1 MDVAQEQVA
10 TARMALDLARER
22 LRLGLGSIV
31 ELTQAE
37 VAVTQ
42 AEAALTVSRNGVL
55 TALAVLDYAT
65 DGGILRYTEKDRS
78 EFSFG
83 FGGEFWAGVLCNV
96 YCVLWKNYSPTMAGH
111 DFKWF
116 MQYPD

>member
-1 MDVAQEQVA
+1 
-10 TARMALDLARER
+10 
-22 LRLGLGSIV
+22 
-31 ELTQAE
+31 